1 MKLIALD
8 LDGTLLTTEKELTAE
23 NEAAL
28 RRAAEA
34 GIEIVPAT
42 GRFYGAIPENVRSLP
57 YLHYAITVN
66 GAQIY
71 DIREDRP
78 LFRSE
83 IPWRRA
89 VEIMEYLDTLP
100 VIYDCYMDNWGWMTR
115 ALYDR
120 AADFAPHRHSLEM
133 LQKMRTPVPELK
145 AHLAEVGHDV
155 QKIQMFFRDMEL
167 RARAM
172 ADMKARFPD
181 LAVTSSIP
189 RNVEL
194 NSLEATKG
202 VALEKLATHLGI
214 GRADT
219 MAFGDDLNDVT
230 MLRTAGLGV
239 AMANAGPEAR
249 DAADWITASCDES
262 GVALALNRLVF
273 SSEDVPVSAGP
284 GAEQEIRL

>member
-8 LDGTLLTTEKELTAE
+8 LDGTLLTTDKTLTAE
-23 NEAAL
+23 NQAAL

-42 GRFYGAIPENVRSLP
+42 GRFFGAIPEQVRSLP
-57 YLHYAITVN
+57 YLHYAITIN

-78 LFRSE
+78 LFRAE
-83 IPWRRA
+83 IPWQRA
-89 VEIMEYLDTLP
+89 VEIMKYLDTLP
-100 VIYDCYMDNWGWMTR
+100 VIYDCYMDNWGWMTQT
-115 ALYDR
+115 LYDR

-145 AHLAEVGHDV
+145 AHLAEVGHNV
-155 QKIQMFFRDMEL
+155 QKIQMFFRDMDL

-172 ADMKARFPD
+172 ADMRERFPD
-181 LAVTSSIP
+181 LVLTSSIP

-194 NSLEATKG
+194 NSLEAAKG
-202 VALEKLATHLGI
+202 VALERLAAHLGI
-214 GRADT
+214 DRADT

-230 MLRTAGLGV
+230 MLQTAGLGV
-239 AMANAGPEAR
+239 AMDNACPEAKA
-249 DAADWITASCDES
+249 AADFITVSCEES
-262 GVALALNRLVF
+262 GVALALERLLF
-273 SSEDVPVSAGP
+273 PLA
-284 GAEQEIRL
+284 